1 MDVKVNNKMMQDLNI
16 QHELLKTALESTD
29 AYLGIEKQALAANK
43 ANSMMIH
50 DFTYHMSRA
59 HDALQSLG
67 VLSDHQE
74 YMANHVSTMSKLF
87 GDDDNNLA
95 DLPYAHVPGAD
106 FSGVD
111 EAFKMPAETAQEKM
125 YRQHQELRKKR
136 GLPDPEHYKKLAQQ
150 KQKEIEA
157 MKEDSSVE
165 ESKEFYADAKK
176 RAKADTPQEKLSSA
190 WKAKAKARAAAAG
203 REYPNLVDNVWA
215 ARKQE
220 SVVVSFV
227 NFIAEEREEFSE
239 EDITEMVD
247 SLTWEDIV
255 DLYPE
260 EDLIEEET
268 EQLDEKISAQSRL
281 KRRQGFARGKTK
293 RNTSKGIKLR
303 RASTPAILQKRAQ
316 LAARRAIYQ
325 RLLRGRDKSALSASE
340 KDRVEQQVKSMKNIQ
355 VSIATRMVPKM
366 RSIEQKRLANYR
378 GGSKK

>member
-1 MDVKVNNKMMQDLNI
+1 MDVKVNTKMINDLNI

-29 AYLGIEKQALAANK
+29 AYLGVEKQAVAANK
-43 ANSMMIH
+43 ATPMMIH
-50 DFTYHMSRA
+50 DFTYHMSRT

-67 VLSDHQE
+67 VLDQHQE
-74 YMANHVSTMSKLF
+74 YMSSHVETMSKLF
-87 GDDDNNLA
+87 GDDDKNLG
-95 DLPYAHVPGAD
+95 DMPYAHLPAAD
-106 FSGVD
+106 FSGMD
-111 EAFKMPAETAQEKM
+111 
-125 YRQHQELRKKR
+125 
-136 GLPDPEHYKKLAQQ
+136 
-150 KQKEIEA
+150 
-157 MKEDSSVE
+157 
-165 ESKEFYADAKK
+165 ESKKV
-176 RAKADTPQEKLSSA
+176 S
-190 WKAKAKARAAAAG
+190 
-203 REYPNLVDNVWA
+203 
-215 ARKQE
+215 RKQE
-220 SVVVSFV
+220 SVVTSFG
-227 NFIAEEREEFSE
+227 NFIAEKREMFSE
-239 EDITEMVD
+239 NDINEMVD

-325 RLLRGRDKSALSASE
+325 RLLRGRDKSSLSASE

-378 GGSKK
+378 GTAKR

>member
-1 MDVKVNNKMMQDLNI
+1 MDVKVNTKMINDLNI

-29 AYLGIEKQALAANK
+29 AYLGIEKQAVAANK
-43 ANSMMIH
+43 ATPMMIH
-50 DFTYHMSRA
+50 DFTYHMSRT

-67 VLSDHQE
+67 VLNIHQE
-74 YMANHVSTMSKLF
+74 YMTSHVETMSKLF
-87 GDDDNNLA
+87 GDDDANLG
-95 DLPYAHVPGAD
+95 DMPYAHLPAAD
-106 FSGVD
+106 FSGMD
-111 EAFKMPAETAQEKM
+111 ES
-125 YRQHQELRKKR
+125 
-136 GLPDPEHYKKLAQQ
+136 KKL
-150 KQKEIEA
+150 
-157 MKEDSSVE
+157 SH
-165 ESKEFYADAKK
+165 
-176 RAKADTPQEKLSSA
+176 
-190 WKAKAKARAAAAG
+190 
-203 REYPNLVDNVWA
+203 
-215 ARKQE
+215 KQE
-220 SVVVSFV
+220 SVVNSFA
-227 NFIAEEREEFSE
+227 NFIAEKKEMFNE

-255 DLYPE
+255 DLYPA

-281 KRRQGFARGKTK
+281 KRRQGFSRGKTK

-325 RLLRGRDKSALSASE
+325 RLLRGRDKSSLSASE

-355 VSIATRMVPKM
+355 ASIATRMVPKM

>member
-1 MDVKVNNKMMQDLNI
+1 MDVKVNIKMINDLNI

-29 AYLGIEKQALAANK
+29 AYLGVEKQAIAAKK
-43 ANSMMIH
+43 ATPMMIH
-50 DFTYHMSRA
+50 DFTYHMSRT

-67 VLSDHQE
+67 VLNIHQE
-74 YMANHVSTMSKLF
+74 YMTSHVETMSKLF
-87 GDDDNNLA
+87 GDDDKNLG
-95 DLPYAHVPGAD
+95 DMPYAHLPAAD
-106 FSGVD
+106 FSG
-111 EAFKMPAETAQEKM
+111 M
-125 YRQHQELRKKR
+125 
-136 GLPDPEHYKKLAQQ
+136 
-150 KQKEIEA
+150 
-157 MKEDSSVE
+157 E
-165 ESKEFYADAKK
+165 ESKEFWDSAKERADEPK
-176 RAKADTPQEKLSSA
+176 EKLSPA
-190 WKAKAKARAAAAG
+190 WKAKAKARAASAG
-203 REYPNLVDNVWA
+203 REYPNMVDNVWA

-220 SVVVSFV
+220 SVVTSFV
-227 NFIAEEREEFSE
+227 NFIAEKREMFSE
-239 EDITEMVD
+239 NDINEMVD

-325 RLLRGRDKSALSASE
+325 RLLRGRDKSSLSASE

-378 GGSKK
+378 GTAKR

>member
-1 MDVKVNNKMMQDLNI
+1 MDVKVNTKMINDLNI

-29 AYLGIEKQALAANK
+29 AYLGVEKQAVAAKK
-43 ANSMMIH
+43 ATPMMIH
-50 DFTYHMSRA
+50 DFTYHMSRT

-67 VLSDHQE
+67 VLNIHQE
-74 YMANHVSTMSKLF
+74 YMTSHVETMSKLF
-87 GDDDNNLA
+87 GDDDKNLG
-95 DLPYAHVPGAD
+95 DMPYAHLPAAD
-106 FSGVD
+106 FSGMD
-111 EAFKMPAETAQEKM
+111 ES
-125 YRQHQELRKKR
+125 
-136 GLPDPEHYKKLAQQ
+136 KKL
-150 KQKEIEA
+150 
-157 MKEDSSVE
+157 SH
-165 ESKEFYADAKK
+165 
-176 RAKADTPQEKLSSA
+176 
-190 WKAKAKARAAAAG
+190 
-203 REYPNLVDNVWA
+203 
-215 ARKQE
+215 KQE
-220 SVVVSFV
+220 SVVTSFA
-227 NFIAEEREEFSE
+227 NFIAEKKEVFSE
-239 EDITEMVD
+239 NDITEMVD

-281 KRRQGFARGKTK
+281 KRRQGFARGRTK

-325 RLLRGRDKSALSASE
+325 RLLRGRDKSSLSASE

-378 GGSKK
+378 GGAKR

>member
-1 MDVKVNNKMMQDLNI
+1 MDVKVNTKMINDLNI

-29 AYLGIEKQALAANK
+29 AYLGVEKQAVAANK
-43 ANSMMIH
+43 ATPMMIH
-50 DFTYHMSRA
+50 DFTYHMSRT

-67 VLSDHQE
+67 VLNIHQD
-74 YMANHVSTMSKLF
+74 YMTSHVETMSKLF
-87 GDDDNNLA
+87 GDDDTNLG
-95 DLPYAHVPGAD
+95 DMPYAHLPAAD
-106 FSGVD
+106 FSGMD
-111 EAFKMPAETAQEKM
+111 
-125 YRQHQELRKKR
+125 
-136 GLPDPEHYKKLAQQ
+136 
-150 KQKEIEA
+150 
-157 MKEDSSVE
+157 
-165 ESKEFYADAKK
+165 ESKQFYADAKK
-176 RAKADTPQEKLSSA
+176 RAKADIPQEKLSSA
-190 WKAKAKARAAAAG
+190 WKTKAKARAAAAG

-220 SVVVSFV
+220 SVVNSFA
-227 NFIAEEREEFSE
+227 NFIAEKNEQFSE
-239 EDITEMVD
+239 DDITEMVD

-255 DLYPE
+255 DLYPD

-325 RLLRGRDKSALSASE
+325 RLLRGRDKSSLSASE
-340 KDRVEQQVKSMKNIQ
+340 KDRVEQQVKNMKNIQ

-378 GGSKK
+378 GTAKR

>member
-1 MDVKVNNKMMQDLNI
+1 MDAKVNNKMMHDLNT
-16 QHELLKTALESTD
+16 QNELLKTALEATD
-29 AYLGIEKQALAANK
+29 AYLGIEKQAVAANK
-43 ANSMMIH
+43 ANPMMVH
-50 DFTYHMSRA
+50 EFTYHMSRT

-67 VLSDHQE
+67 VLNDHEE
-74 YMANHVSTMSKLF
+74 YMTSHVVTMSKLF
-87 GDDDNNLA
+87 SDEPAA
-95 DLPYAHVPGAD
+95 DYGMD
-106 FSGVD
+106 
-111 EAFKMPAETAQEKM
+111 
-125 YRQHQELRKKR
+125 
-136 GLPDPEHYKKLAQQ
+136 
-150 KQKEIEA
+150 
-157 MKEDSSVE
+157 

-190 WKAKAKARAAAAG
+190 WKTKAKARAAAAG

-220 SVVVSFV
+220 SVVVSFA
-227 NFIAEEREEFSE
+227 NYIAEKKELFSE
-239 EDITEMVD
+239 DDITEMVD

-281 KRRQGFARGKTK
+281 KRRQGFSRGKTK

-325 RLLRGRDKSALSASE
+325 RLLRGRDKSSLSASE

-378 GGSKK
+378 GGK